1 MKTMRNGL
9 LMGACVVAAMAA
21 LWPRPAGAEHFDIL
35 LRVEASDAGNGNAN
49 GSVDGKANKQSSVG
63 EAFMDTTPPLGGV
76 NKRPVVKTH
85 VGQPIRVTW
94 RLKSNF
100 PHGTMKA
107 VTIHFFVVREAEIG
121 QKPVPD
127 PASEAGLMESSSV
140 MDFAPKSSTSG
151 AARFKAPAAGNYL
164 IRVQSED
171 THEEHDHEHFSAIDL
186 QVE

>member
-1 MKTMRNGL
+1 MKTMRVGL
-9 LMGACVVAAMAA
+9 LTGTCLALGGAA
-21 LWPRPAGAEHFDIL
+21 LWPRPADAEHFDIL
-35 LRVEASDAGNGNAN
+35 LRVEANG
-49 GSVDGKANKQSSVG
+49 DGTSGKDNKQNSVG

-76 NKRPVVKTH
+76 NKRPVVKAQA
-85 VGQPIRVTW
+85 GQPVRVTW

-107 VTIHFFVVREAEIG
+107 VTIHFFVVKEAEIG

-127 PASEAGLMESSSV
+127 PAGEGGILESSSV
-140 MDFAPKSSTSG
+140 MDFAPKSTMSG
-151 AARFKAPAAGNYL
+151 AARFKAPAKGNYL

-171 THEEHDHEHFSAIDL
+171 THEDHDHEHFSAIDL

>member
-1 MKTMRNGL
+1 MNTMRIGL
-9 LMGACVVAAMAA
+9 LTGMCLALGVAA
-21 LWPRPAGAEHFDIL
+21 LWPRPADAEHFDIL
-35 LRVEASDAGNGNAN
+35 LRVEASANEVNGA
-49 GSVDGKANKQSSVG
+49 SGKDNRQSSIG

-76 NKRPVVKTH
+76 NKRPVVRTQA
-85 VGQPIRVTW
+85 GQMVRVTW

-107 VTIHFFVVREAEIG
+107 VTIHFFVVKEAEIG

-127 PASEAGLMESSSV
+127 PAGEGGILESSSV
-140 MDFAPKSSTSG
+140 MDFAPKSTMSG
-151 AARFKAPAAGNYL
+151 NARFKAPAKGNYL

-171 THEEHDHEHFSAIDL
+171 THEDHDHEHFSAIDL